1 MAAKEAPAADG
12 KKKETF
18 KEKMARQKEEKKTR
32 REKEKA
38 DRETE
43 NPDPFG
49 TRRGDAP
56 TSALTRACARRGS
69 GLRALTFGGDS
80 AASAA

>member
-1 MAAKEAPAADG
+1 MDG
-12 KKKETF
+12 KKKKETF

-38 DRETE
+38 DRDAE

-49 TRRGDAP
+49 TRRGERTDERADTGKRSPREAGAP
-56 TSALTRACARRGS
+56 RAHLRRR
-69 GLRALTFGGDS
+69 LS